1 MNWERDANLKQMMS
15 SMERIRPSGQPPK
28 VWEVLE
34 KIGKDGKRKKFT
46 IQEIPEDRYE
56 EAVQHMC
63 THFLADE
70 PTCACSNAANDPA
83 FVKDTGTIWHLL
95 MSQGISVGAFTDNP
109 DGGKPILAGMNALG
123 VSYKE
128 KKDAISNFKF
138 SSEKCQNTFKVM
150 DITKIVYDRYGI
162 DKYLYAVGLS
172 VTPEFR
178 GYGLGTDILKI
189 RNHVGREYNL
199 PATSTVFTSI
209 FSQKS
214 AANAGFEVFLE
225 KKFTDI
231 VDKNGKEYFPGIKS
245 DIMKVMGKRLP

>member
-1 MNWERDANLKQMMS
+1 MMS
-15 SMERIRPSGQPPK
+15 NMERIKPSGQPPK

-70 PTCACSNAANDPA
+70 PTLVCLNVKNNFA
-83 FVKDTGTIWHLL
+83 FVKDLSRTWRESL
-95 MSQGISVGAFTDNP
+95 SQGISVAAFTDNP
-109 DGGKPILAGMNALG
+109 DNGKPIFAGMNVLRIE
-123 VSYKE
+123 YKE
-128 KKDAISNFKF
+128 KRDAISNKC
-138 SSEKCQNTFKVM
+138 SSEKCQNRFCALNMT
-150 DITKIVYDRYGI
+150 DIVYDRYGI
-162 DKYLYAVGLS
+162 DKYLDAVGLI

-189 RNHVGREYNL
+189 RNHVGREYNI
-199 PATSTVFTSI
+199 PATSSVFTSL
-209 FSQKS
+209 FSQIS

-225 KKFTDI
+225 KKYIDI
-231 VDKNGKEYFPGIKS
+231 VDENGKERYPGVKS
-245 DIMKVMGKRLP
+245 DVLKIMGKRLL

>member
-1 MNWERDANLKQMMS
+1 MMS
-15 SMERIRPSGQPPK
+15 NMERIKLFGQPPK

-63 THFLADE
+63 TYYLADE
-70 PTCACSNAANDPA
+70 PLCACFNLKNTPLC
-83 FVKDTGTIWHLL
+83 VQI
-95 MSQGISVGAFTDNP
+95 MSAVWRQSLSLGISVAAFTDNP
-109 DGGKPILAGMNALG
+109 DGGKPILAGMNVLIIQH
-123 VSYKE
+123 KQ
-128 KKDAISNFKF
+128 KKDATPKKCSMDNCQFRF
-138 SSEKCQNTFKVM
+138 SDLT
-150 DITKIVYDRYGI
+150 DIVCDRYGI
-162 DKYLYAVGLS
+162 DKYLYAYGLI

-189 RNHVGREYNL
+189 RNHVGREYNI

-209 FSQKS
+209 ISQNS

-225 KKFTDI
+225 KKFSDI
-231 VDKNGKEYFPGIKS
+231 VDENGKKRFPGVNP
-245 DIMKVMGKRLP
+245 DIFKVMGKRLL